1 MTNILFIGGAGF
13 IGSNLIQAFVGN
25 SQYKIYV
32 YEPNFANIS
41 RITHYNEDITI
52 IRGSLDDFEN
62 LKKLILTNDI
72 EIVVH
77 LVSTLLPGSSYN
89 DYKNEFETV
98 IFPTINLMSL
108 CSELKIKLV
117 FFSSGGT
124 VYGNST
130 NEKFCESDILAP
142 ISYYGLS
149 KQIIENN
156 ILFEH
161 RTKKMEYLIL
171 RPSNPYGPGQSLF
184 ANQGLIAVS
193 LGKII
198 NKEPITIW
206 GDGNSIRDY
215 IYIDDLSKIFFNL
228 IDNGIKNEIVNIGSG
243 EGHSINDVITIFKN
257 ILPKSFEV
265 EYEKSRKVDVTNMVL
280 DISLLR
286 SITKFIPTPLEIG
299 IQKFY
304 NQLKSTLNGNV

>member
-32 YEPNFANIS
+32 YEPHYANIS

-161 RTKKMEYLIL
+161 RTKKMEYLII

-184 ANQGLIAVS
+184 SNQGLIAVS

-198 NKEPITIW
+198 NKSPIIIW
-206 GDGNSIRDY
+206 GNGDSIRDY
-215 IYIDDLSKIFFNL
+215 IYIDDLSKIFFEL
-228 IDNGIKNEIVNIGSG
+228 IDKNIKNEIINIGSG
-243 EGHSINDVITIFKN
+243 EGNSINDVIKIFKN
-257 ILPKSFEV
+257 ILPKNFEV
-265 EYEKSRKVDVTNMVL
+265 EYEKSRNVDVSKMVL
-280 DISLLR
+280 NIRKLQTISKV
-286 SITKFIPTPLEIG
+286 SITSMEVG
-299 IQKFY
+299 IRKFY
-304 NQLKSTLNGNV
+304 YYINSIK

>member
-206 GDGNSIRDY
+206 GDGNSVRDY

-243 EGHSINDVITIFKN
+243 EGHSINDIIFLFHKIVSEN
-257 ILPKSFEV
+257 LEV
-265 EYEKSRKVDVTNMVL
+265 SYEKSRNVDVSKMVL
-280 DISLLR
+280 DIRKLQTISILPQTSL
-286 SITKFIPTPLEIG
+286 EAG
-299 IQKFY
+299 IRKFY
-304 NQLKSTLNGNV
+304 DYINTIK

>member
-32 YEPNFANIS
+32 YEPHYANIS

-161 RTKKMEYLIL
+161 RTKKMEYLII

-184 ANQGLIAVS
+184 SNQGLIAVS

-198 NKEPITIW
+198 NKSPIIIW
-206 GDGNSIRDY
+206 GNGDSIRDY
-215 IYIDDLSKIFFNL
+215 IYIDDLSKIFFEL
-228 IDNGIKNEIVNIGSG
+228 IDKNIKNEIINIGSG

-265 EYEKSRKVDVTNMVL
+265 EYEKSRNVDVSKMVL
-280 DISLLR
+280 NIRKLQTISKV
-286 SITKFIPTPLEIG
+286 SITSMEVG
-299 IQKFY
+299 IRKFY
-304 NQLKSTLNGNV
+304 DYINSIK